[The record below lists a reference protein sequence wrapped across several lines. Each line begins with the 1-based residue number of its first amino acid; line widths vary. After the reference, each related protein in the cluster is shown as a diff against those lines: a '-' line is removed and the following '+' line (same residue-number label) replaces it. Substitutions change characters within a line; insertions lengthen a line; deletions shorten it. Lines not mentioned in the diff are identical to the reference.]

1 MGKPKGVNEVRYS
14 WLSLML
20 LALAVTVVPA
30 QTNPS
35 LTLPLPRP
43 HRWDPKATQICT
55 PLGNVGIGQGH
66 ESAGPSQHLVVEA
79 ASGGETLEL
88 TWVEKEVL
96 LRVGGHETEQYKVVA
111 DTAGYVNAVFTGWI
125 EPTLGSIMID
135 KVTSYVVWSRTEPA
149 DPSRDVPHHV
159 TVFLACSSKK

>member
-1 MGKPKGVNEVRYS
+1 MGKPKGVSEVRYG

-20 LALAVTVVPA
+20 LALAVTLVPA

-43 HRWDPKATQICT
+43 HPLDPKATQICA
-55 PLGNVGIGQGH
+55 PVGNVGIGQGH
-66 ESAGPSQHLVVEA
+66 ESAGSNQRLVVEA
-79 ASGGETLEL
+79 AAGGEALEI

-96 LRVGGHETEQYKVVA
+96 LRVGGNETEKYKVVA
-111 DTAGYVNAVFTGWI
+111 DTPGYVNAVFTGWI
-125 EPTLGSIMID
+125 EPTLSSIMID

-159 TVFLACSSKK
+159 TVFLACSSRK